1 MVSDDSMFN
10 GIQTKDHHNKTV
22 FRDNS
27 NNKLS
32 MPRKI
37 RDNKGLHNRVNN
49 KENFTY
55 LNNISK
61 VSNVT
66 ISNSVTS
73 SKSSSEKKKLM
84 LKNRRF
90 EKRPPNIS
98 NRSNNSS
105 LQLSSI
111 PYTMSENN
119 ILSKEDVEPN
129 IIISK
134 GIRKVREDLNSH
146 FHNRHMSNPAN
157 FGSPLNTDKNA
168 IANKAQASSR
178 LIVNR
183 QSNNSRVSQASN
195 LVLQNTYN
203 SLSHRDTKM
212 SKLRSPSS
220 ITNTTNIQE
229 KIENIM
235 KTFNE
240 DKAN

>member
-1 MVSDDSMFN
+1 MFN
-10 GIQTKDHHNKTV
+10 GVQTKDYHNKTV

-27 NNKLS
+27 NNKQNIN
-32 MPRKI
+32 RI
-37 RDNKGLHNRVNN
+37 NRENKGLHNRVNN

-90 EKRPPNIS
+90 EKRPPNIL

-119 ILSKEDVEPN
+119 ILSKEDVEQN

-134 GIRKVREDLNSH
+134 GIRKVREELKSH

-157 FGSPLNTDKNA
+157 FGSPLNIDKNVV
-168 IANKAQASSR
+168 ANKVQASSR

-183 QSNNSRVSQASN
+183 QNNNSRVSLTSN
-195 LVLQNTYN
+195 PTLKNTYDN
-203 SLSHRDTKM
+203 LSHRDTRM

-235 KTFNE
+235 KTFSEN
-240 DKAN
+240 KAN